1 MCAEPKDYNVHKL
14 VYEFVNTVI
23 SRYCKQGV
31 KRVVLR
37 NGIQSKTCQRLVN
50 FK

>member
-1 MCAEPKDYNVHKL
+1 MCAAPKDYNVHKL

-31 KRVVLR
+31 KKSCHSYLHK
-37 NGIQSKTCQRLVN
+37 IQYMSETS
-50 FK
+50 